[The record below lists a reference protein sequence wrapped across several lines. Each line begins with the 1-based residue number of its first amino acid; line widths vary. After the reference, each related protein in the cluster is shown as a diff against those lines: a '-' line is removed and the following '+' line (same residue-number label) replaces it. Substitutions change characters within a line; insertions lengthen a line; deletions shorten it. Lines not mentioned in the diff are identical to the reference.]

1 VQTNLDLNTQAFV
14 LVLGL
19 VLGLVL
25 VRKLR
30 RLDLDNREVLVLVLG
45 HRPLR
50 LDLDNREVL
59 VLVLVRKL
67 RRLDLDNRE
76 VLDQAVVSL
85 VVAFLLRP
93 VGSVDRCSDRPDFV
107 GTAQRVIDGP
117 SEDPLFGGNPKF
129 VVALGPVENSPS

>member
-1 VQTNLDLNTQAFV
+1 MMVDNRVHLGGSRAASDRTASYRSWCSVTVQTNLDLNTQAFV

-19 VLGLVL
+19 VLG
-25 VRKLR
+25 
-30 RLDLDNREVLVLVLG
+30 
-45 HRPLR
+45 
-50 LDLDNREVL
+50 
-59 VLVLVRKL
+59 LVLVRKL